1 MSRDRVAAY
10 WSDHDFTDHL
20 ARIHWM
26 GSPEVRAYL
35 NQLVSGDPAADW
47 LTWALHRPALARRRP
62 RPGEA
67 GWRVLVLGCGTGWLE
82 RSLARRP
89 QVASID
95 ACDVAE
101 GAVREAAET
110 ARREGLGGTIRYHVV
125 DLNEEP
131 PPGGLYDLAVAHSV
145 LHHVEN
151 LELAYPALR
160 DCLVPGGLLLL
171 NEYVGPRRFQWSG
184 EQMAVI
190 NAVLARLP
198 ERYRRSAVMGG
209 ALYPHKEVPTEAQMI
224 ATDPSESVRSD
235 ELLAFT
241 RRHFEVLEE
250 VAYGGTVLQQLL
262 YDVVQNFDPARLA
275 DARLLGLACLLEE
288 ALMREGVL
296 PSDYAVVLARRPE
309 EPRNDR
315 DIPRVGTPHGS
326 SGASRGGPEQAGR
339 LRTPTSPEPVEGRG
353 PLVLVPPQP
362 VPRAVPVRRLA
373 AAAAGSEPLPAP
385 RRTIHSRPL
394 RDRRHGMELP
404 PVRRHLHR
412 LATGDPDC
420 PWITWVLGRLLSE
433 EGGSPGRALVIEE
446 PPAWLGPAVAAAP
459 RVVAVDT
466 LVPSFDEKG
475 RLRLASDGTAPR
487 PAAEALAALA
497 PAAYRF
503 VFANGWLGRAPDR
516 AGTAR
521 ALLAALAP
529 GGLLIGDEWLG
540 PADGRTTPRTL
551 RYARELA
558 ELLQPAGA
566 PAAGWKERLRARLV
580 EIEHGGLRRRF
591 GPPEPELGTLLGP
604 AAEILV
610 ERPTGGALLQRV
622 LPAAADLW
630 QELSGDGADP
640 GERDA
645 ALAFAALAALTEERL
660 TDAGAVDAE
669 YACFVAR
676 RRD

>member
-10 WSDHDFTDHL
+10 WGDHVFTDHL

-26 GSPEVRAYL
+26 GSPVVRAYL

-62 RPGEA
+62 RPGQA
-67 GWRVLVLGCGTGWLE
+67 GLRVLVLGCGTGWLE

-101 GAVREAAET
+101 GAVAEAAET
-110 ARREGLGGTIRYHVV
+110 ARREGLGETIRYHVV
-125 DLNEEP
+125 DLNAEP
-131 PPGGLYDLAVAHSV
+131 PPGGPYDLAVAHSV

-151 LELAYPALR
+151 LELAYPALY
-160 DCLVPGGLLLL
+160 DCLVPGGVLLL

-209 ALYPHKEVPTEAQMI
+209 AVYPHKEVPTEAQMI

-288 ALMREGVL
+288 ALLREGVL

-309 EPRNDR
+309 DSRRAEQGAR
-315 DIPRVGTPHGS
+315 GS
-326 SGASRGGPEQAGR
+326 TAGR
-339 LRTPTSPEPVEGRG
+339 LGGRG
-353 PLVLVPPQP
+353 PLTLTPPQP
-362 VPRAVPVRRLA
+362 VPRAVPVRLLA
-373 AAAAGSEPLPAP
+373 AAAAGSEPPPAP

-394 RDRRHGMELP
+394 RDRRHGMDLP

-420 PWITWVLGRLLSE
+420 PWITWVLGRLLPE
-433 EGGSPGRALVIEE
+433 QGGAPGRALVVEA
-446 PPAWLGPAVAAAP
+446 PPAWLAPAVAAAP
-459 RVVAVDT
+459 RVAAADV
-466 LVPSFDEKG
+466 LVPSFDDEG
-475 RLRLASDGTAPR
+475 RLRFAFAAAGASEPPR
-487 PAAEALAALA
+487 PAAEALAGLA
-497 PAAYRF
+497 PAAYLF
-503 VFANGWLGRAPDR
+503 VFTNGWLGRAPDR
-516 AGTAR
+516 AGVGR
-521 ALLAALAP
+521 ALVAALAP

-540 PADGRTTPRTL
+540 PADGRTSPRTL

-580 EIEHGGLRRRF
+580 EIEHGWLRRRSA
-591 GPPEPELGTLLGP
+591 PPESGLEALLG
-604 AAEILV
+604 AAVEIVV

-630 QELSGDGADP
+630 EELSGAGADP

-645 ALAFAALAALTEERL
+645 ALAFAALAAYAEERL
-660 TDAGAVDAE
+660 TEAGVVDPE

-676 RRD
+676 RRG